1 MGLGLRL
8 HRRRIG
14 CCPARC
20 QLACVYGALDGAS
33 PTTTGTLYTGC
44 RRGPISERWV
54 RLSSVRR
61 SRRVGAVT
69 FAWAGVSYQA
79 LGTRSFALCPLCFAA
94 TRSWRR
100 RRCVRDTVSVQP
112 RLGLIRPLRPFTS
125 RSTSTLRAAIGHVT
139 SPRAA
144 MHSKSSC
151 HSTPSDNQPR
161 MHLSIT
167 PSSPSHG
174 RTSHL
179 PRQGFPSPHLTPT
192 NSGSHFSGDISAGP
206 AHSRNR
212 PSACVATDAPKFRVP
227 LSALQRNRVGI
238 SIRSRPRDGR

>member
-8 HRRRIG
+8 QRRRIG

-179 PRQGFPSPHLTPT
+179 PRQGFPSPHLSLPQIADPILVAISRLGLPIPATALARASRRMRP
-192 NSGSHFSGDISAGP
+192 NSGSRCQPYSGTGW
-206 AHSRNR
+206 
-212 PSACVATDAPKFRVP
+212 V
-227 LSALQRNRVGI
+227 
-238 SIRSRPRDGR
+238 